1 MEAIQPAWQGDQT
14 PGRGRRERSAG
25 RDPEPTGANAQD
37 LDGGSSPRA
46 GADSHQRG
54 RRFSFNVATASQCA
68 VERRVIPVGANP
80 TQPLSLRLEA
90 ARAVYGGNDVDRST
104 LA

>member
-1 MEAIQPAWQGDQT
+1 MNATLRLVDA
-14 PGRGRRERSAG
+14 
-25 RDPEPTGANAQD
+25 RDRKCLGLTRIA
-37 LDGGSSPRA
+37 
-46 GADSHQRG
+46 
-54 RRFSFNVATASQCA
+54 QCA

-80 TQPLSLRLEA
+80 TQPLTLRLEA